1 MRRRELLAAVPAV
14 AAAGLG
20 AVRPAEA
27 AGDAKSLPQV
37 GDYLVVDAGSSKGQT
52 VRPDMVPGGGT
63 LLAVVSADAATG
75 QLRNGSRFGKIILL
89 KLAPDDLDETTR
101 QHSADG
107 IVAYSAICTH
117 QGCTLSGWKAEERVI
132 ACFCHHS
139 EFEPFASGKVAKG
152 PATRRLPMLP
162 IAVGPNGDLVVVA
175 EFTSKPGYKA

>member
-20 AVRPAEA
+20 TARVADA
-27 AGDAKSLPQV
+27 ADAKSLPQP
-37 GDYLVVDAGSSKGQT
+37 GDHLVVEGGSNKGQV
-52 VRPDMVPGGGT
+52 VRPELVPEGGP
-63 LLAVVSADAATG
+63 LLAVLAADATTG
-75 QLRNGSRFGKIILL
+75 LVRNGSRFGKIILL
-89 KLAPDDLDETTR
+89 RLTPDQLDEDTR
-101 QHSADG
+101 QHAADG
-107 IVAYSAICTH
+107 VVAYSAICTH

-139 EFEPFASGKVAKG
+139 EFEPTASGKVAKG